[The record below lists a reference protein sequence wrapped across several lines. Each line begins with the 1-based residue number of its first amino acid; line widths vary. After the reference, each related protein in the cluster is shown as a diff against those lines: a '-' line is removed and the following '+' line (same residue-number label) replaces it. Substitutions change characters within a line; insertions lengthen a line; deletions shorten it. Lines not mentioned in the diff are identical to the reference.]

1 MENFNLI
8 NSDEVLLEQKK
19 ELLIKKFTEIDF
31 FETNDMLH
39 IFDKK
44 ISKDWNS
51 IYRFFKYKEDETVY
65 KGVDVDVSLGNIV
78 MYQMLN
84 PNLKK
89 GIIVPQKESYNKYE
103 IVCKENTYRGDTM
116 TSLWTVMRFYLTE
129 MWFSN
134 DSSKQFKEIFERR
147 YNNLCIP
154 KNREDEYKN
163 FQSYVEQ
170 NMAKDNEFFTIVF
183 NEIVKSEKLT
193 EFASSYFLAGNYIEV
208 PLEFNTNRSNSGK
221 WDTVDRLL
229 WKIFQYYTTGSD
241 VLLESLFSNLGVN
254 TIANTKAW
262 LQKNKSWNLFIENH
276 CLQDFVVNLGNG
288 EYGKPYSLI
297 TGKEIAC
304 NNDVLKYE
312 PIPKDLKELESF
324 CINNSNMIKAR
335 TKRMGY
341 KLQNQGE

>member
-1 MENFNLI
+1 MEILDLI
-8 NSDEVLLEQKK
+8 NSDEVQIEQKK
-19 ELLIKKFTEIDF
+19 ELIKSLFV
-31 FETNDMLH
+31 ETNFLEVRDMLH
-39 IFDKK
+39 ILDEDV
-44 ISKDWNS
+44 SGSWDLV
-51 IYRFFKYKEDETVY
+51 YRFFKYKEDETVY
-65 KGVDVDVSLGNIV
+65 KGVDLDVSLGNVV
-78 MYQMLN
+78 MYQILN
-84 PNLKK
+84 PILKD
-89 GIIVPQKESYNKYE
+89 GLIVPQKGSYGKYE
-103 IVCKENTYRGDTM
+103 IICQENTYRGDTM
-116 TSLWTVMRFYLTE
+116 TSLWTVIRLYLTE
-129 MWFSN
+129 MWFSS
-134 DSSKQFKEIFERR
+134 DSSEQFKKIFEQYR
-147 YNNLCIP
+147 NVLCIP

-183 NEIVKSEKLT
+183 NEIAKSPELVSLI
-193 EFASSYFLAGNYIEV
+193 SSYFLAGNYIEV
-208 PLEFNTNRSNSGK
+208 PLEFNANRSNAGK

-229 WKIFQYYTTGSD
+229 WKIFQYYSTGSD

-288 EYGKPYSLI
+288 KYGKPYSLI

-304 NNDVLKYE
+304 NNDELRYE
-312 PIPKDLKELESF
+312 PIPKGLKELESF

-335 TKRMGY
+335 TKRMRY